1 VGRPDLLALE
11 EWSDVDVDRLLSLAI
26 RAKRGELTG
35 GLEGKLLALVMADRD
50 SRAEAIA
57 ATAMFMHGGHATVLD
72 LTKDGETLEGGAGV
86 RMDGSA
92 REHAKDLA
100 RSLGRWADGIAIRAL
115 PRERDWSLARE
126 DSLVKCFADELD
138 KPVLNLGSMRRNPV
152 QALADAMT
160 LRERL
165 GDPQGK
171 RFVLTW
177 SWDPD
182 PLPPAIPTSAA
193 LAAARLGM
201 EIVISR
207 PEGFELD
214 PQDTALI
221 RKIAQHAGGEFVH
234 ISEDPD
240 DGVVG
245 ADVVYVASWG
255 SVKLYGRAE
264 EEQARSQFRDW
275 GLTRSR
281 HRGTRGGKGVVMH
294 APPVRRNVAIDDQIL
309 DGVDSAVDDQQE
321 NLLHAHRAVLL
332 ELIGKRM
339 G

>member
-1 VGRPDLLALE
+1 VGQPDLLALE
-11 EWSDVDVDRLLSLAI
+11 EWSDVDVDRLLSLAT
-26 RAKRGELTG
+26 RVKRGEVTG
-35 GLEGKLLALVMADRD
+35 GLEGKVLALLMAQRD

-57 ATAMFMHGGHATVLD
+57 TTAMYLHGGHATVLD
-72 LTKDGETLEGGAGV
+72 PSRDGGTIELGAGV
-86 RMDGSA
+86 RMDGPN

-100 RSLGRWADGIAIRAL
+100 RSLGRWADGIAVRAL
-115 PRERDWSLARE
+115 PHERDWSLARE

-138 KPVLNLGSMRRNPV
+138 KPVLNLGSIRRNPV

-193 LAAARLGM
+193 LVAARLGM

-207 PEGFELD
+207 PEGFELE

-240 DGVVG
+240 DGLVG

-255 SVKLYGRAE
+255 SVKLYGRPEEAE
-264 EEQARSQFRDW
+264 VRDQYQDW
-275 GLTRSR
+275 RLTRPR
-281 HRGTRGGKGVVMH
+281 HRGTRGGKAVVMH
-294 APPVRRNVAIDDQIL
+294 GLPVRRNVAIDDEIL
-309 DGVDSAVDDQQE
+309 DGADSALVDQQE
-321 NLLHAHRAVLL
+321 NALHAHRAVLL
-332 ELIGKRM
+332 ELLGRSD
-339 G
+339 

>member
-1 VGRPDLLALE
+1 MGQPDLLALE
-11 EWSDVDVDRLLSLAI
+11 EWSDVDVDRLLSLAT
-26 RAKRGELTG
+26 RVKRGEVTG
-35 GLEGKLLALVMADRD
+35 GLEGKVLALLMAERD

-57 ATAMFMHGGHATVLD
+57 TTAMYLHGGHATVLD
-72 LTKDGETLEGGAGV
+72 LSEDRAALEAGVGV

-100 RSLGRWADGIAIRAL
+100 RSLGRWADGIAIRVL

-126 DSLVKCFADELD
+126 DSLVKCFADEVD
-138 KPVLNLGSMRRNPV
+138 KPVLNLGSIRRNPV

-193 LAAARLGM
+193 LVAARLGM

-214 PQDTALI
+214 PQDTARI

-240 DGVVG
+240 DGLVG

-255 SVKLYGRAE
+255 SVKLYGRPEEAE
-264 EEQARSQFRDW
+264 VRDQYRDW
-275 GLTRSR
+275 RLTPPR
-281 HRGTRGGKGVVMH
+281 HRGTRGGKAVVMH
-294 APPVRRNVAIDDQIL
+294 GLPVRRNVAIDDEIL
-309 DGVDSAVDDQQE
+309 DGAESALVDQQE
-321 NLLHAHRAVLL
+321 NVLHAHRAVLL
-332 ELIGKRM
+332 ELLGR
-339 G
+339 